1 MKQTYHTMKHFLLL
15 LISNLH
21 TFAKMN
27 QSPQLIINS
36 NAMKATKKWMIA
48 TTALL
53 SFACANGYA
62 QANKNA
68 DRSSQKEEGNRNVML
83 NAASANGPREIQ
95 IGLPSA
101 DVNVLENGIPVTYA
115 TNPHSVN
122 SLWRADAS
130 LSHVG
135 LLKISETAITTGN
148 IGYAVNSSTQL
159 GDKGFHGT
167 MNYKTNHFGM
177 QEFSLNLNGE
187 IAKDWYYSGS
197 IYQDFDPGTFKI
209 KSTPF
214 QDRTQIYKF
223 ALTKRYHD
231 NRGEFCAIYHYS
243 NSHPVYMYAT
253 QSAPFIYVGDGSV
266 REFGD
271 FSLGTTSYLPMDN
284 EMVYRDMR
292 TGELKKTN
300 LYDAVQNKGSEF
312 TLMNNYKWD
321 NGLAWKV
328 IMKYDHATGSCVY
341 QTPMELSKRANSSI
355 NYQYEAADGSMR
367 NYEGEYVQSRMSC
380 LNRGFIDEFMFTT
393 ELSRNLPNGTWRL
406 GLNEW
411 YYDIDYASNTT
422 MYDQSVPMDGSYPV
436 RLYNPAFA
444 TSTSRLYAGSG
455 YYYDFNKNASE
466 YYKGH
471 ENKLA
476 IYFTHDWDI
485 TDQLNLYY
493 GARLEYQ
500 ALRGNNAAVKNANGD
515 YIGRFANYYLGAT
528 AIPAYD
534 SEGNQT
540 GYMAG
545 TSSTN
550 GSVAVE
556 PTPMSYDWINYALSA
571 AATYKLADKFGLTGD
586 FTYIT
591 QHPRIENFAPAT
603 LPNTDKISVPLGRAG
618 IYFNNDWLSLT
629 SLFSYISKTN
639 NNSTL
644 NLQHTV
650 NGVNEILAAPLNYDI
665 KTLGWTTDV
674 VTTPFKGFDLHFLF
688 TYQKPTYKKYETSVK
703 FSDGYIG
710 QINAT
715 GNIVAEIPQ
724 VIIEI
729 DPSYMITDNLKV
741 WTSFRYFS
749 KTYANINDAYYFNGR
764 WETFGGVNWQVNK
777 KLTLGCTIVNFLN
790 QTGAKGSIAGAE
802 LVTKEE
808 AGQYANTVMAG
819 SYIRPF
825 TVEFY

>member
-1 MKQTYHTMKHFLLL
+1 MQDF
-15 LISNLH
+15 
-21 TFAKMN
+21 
-27 QSPQLIINS
+27 
-36 NAMKATKKWMIA
+36 NAMKSESKQMNRMKAVVLLL
-48 TTALL
+48 AL
-53 SFACANGYA
+53 ACVNGYA
-62 QANKNA
+62 QENN
-68 DRSSQKEEGNRNVML
+68 SSKGEDGSTSKEEGNRNVML

-148 IGYAVNSSTQL
+148 IGYAVNSFTQL
-159 GDKGFHGT
+159 GEKGFHGT
-167 MNYKTNHFGM
+167 LNYKTNHFGM
-177 QEFSLNLNGE
+177 QEVSLNLNGSL
-187 IAKDWYYSGS
+187 AKDWFYSGS

-223 ALTKRYHD
+223 ALTKKYND
-231 NRGEFCAIYHYS
+231 NRGELTAIYHYS
-243 NSHPVYMYAT
+243 NSHPVYNYAT
-253 QSAPFIYVGDGSV
+253 QSAPFVYVGDGSV

-271 FSLGTTSYLPMDN
+271 FALGTTSYLPVDN

-300 LYDAVQNKGSEF
+300 LYDASQNRGSEF
-312 TLMNNYKWD
+312 TLMNNYTWD
-321 NGLAWKV
+321 NGLNWKTV
-328 IMKYDHATGSCVY
+328 MKYDHSLGSLVY
-341 QTPMELSKRANSSI
+341 QTPMSLDQNEAGI
-355 NYQYEAADGSMR
+355 NYLYEAVDGSMQP
-367 NYEGEYVQSRMSC
+367 YTGEYVQSRMSC
-380 LNRGFIDEFMFTT
+380 LNRGFIDSFMFTT
-393 ELSRNLPNGTWRL
+393 ELSRKVNNSTWRL

-411 YYDIDYASNTT
+411 YYDVDYTSSTT

-436 RLYNPAFA
+436 RLYNADYA
-444 TSTSRLYAGSG
+444 TYSGRTYAGSG
-455 YYYDFNKNASE
+455 CYYDFNKNASE

-476 IYFTHDWDI
+476 LYFTHDWDI
-485 TDQLNLYY
+485 TDKLNLYY

-500 ALRGNNAAVKNANGD
+500 ALRGENAAVTNANGE
-515 YIGRFANYYLGAT
+515 YVGRFANYYLGAT
-528 AIPAYD
+528 APD
-534 SEGNQT
+534 
-540 GYMAG
+540 G
-545 TSSTN
+545 TKI
-550 GSVAVE
+550 A
-556 PTPMSYDWINYALSA
+556 PTSMSYDWLNYALTA
-571 AATYKLADKFGLTGD
+571 AVTYKLTKEFGFTGD

-591 QHPRIENFAPAT
+591 QHPKIENFAPAT

-618 IYFNNDWLSLT
+618 IYYNNEWLSLT

-644 NLQHTV
+644 NLQHKTAA
-650 NGVNEILAAPLNYDI
+650 GQTEIMAAPLNYDI

-674 VTTPFKGFDLHFLF
+674 VARPFKGFDLHFLF
-688 TYQKPTYKKYETSVK
+688 TYQKPTYKKYETSVT
-703 FSDGYIG
+703 FSDGYVG
-710 QINAT
+710 SINAT
-715 GNIVAEIPQ
+715 GNIVAEIPE
-724 VIIEI
+724 VIVEI
-729 DPSYMITDNLKV
+729 DPSYMIAKDLKI

-764 WETFGGVNWQVNK
+764 WETFGGLNWQVNK
-777 KLTLGCTIVNFLN
+777 KLALGCTVVNFLN

-802 LVTKEE
+802 LIEKED
-808 AGQYANTVMAG
+808 AGQYAGHVMAG

-825 TVEFY
+825 TVEFSASLKF

>member
-1 MKQTYHTMKHFLLL
+1 MRTGMNHFVCYRTAAALLL
-15 LISNLH
+15 LGLTCEN
-21 TFAKMN
+21 
-27 QSPQLIINS
+27 
-36 NAMKATKKWMIA
+36 
-48 TTALL
+48 
-53 SFACANGYA
+53 SFAQDEKKTA
-62 QANKNA
+62 QSQTE
-68 DRSSQKEEGNRNVML
+68 SSSKEEGNRNVML

-148 IGYAVNSSTQL
+148 IGYAVNSFTQL
-159 GDKGFHGT
+159 GGKGFHGT
-167 MNYKTNHFGM
+167 LNYKTNHFGM
-177 QEFSLNLNGE
+177 QEISFNANGD
-187 IAKDWYYSGS
+187 IAKDWFYSGS

-223 ALTKRYHD
+223 ALTKRYND
-231 NRGEFCAIYHYS
+231 NRGELTAIYHYS

-266 REFGD
+266 KELGD
-271 FSLGTTSYLPMDN
+271 FSLGTTSYLPVDN

-312 TLMNNYKWD
+312 VLMNNYTWD
-321 NGLAWKV
+321 NGLNWKTV
-328 IMKYDHATGSCVY
+328 MKYDHSMGSCVY
-341 QTPMELSKRANSSI
+341 QTPMSLDQNEAGI
-355 NYQYEAADGSMR
+355 NYQYETPEGKMED
-367 NYEGEYVQSRMSC
+367 YTGEYVQSRMSC
-380 LNRGFIDEFMFTT
+380 LNRGFIDSFMFTT
-393 ELSRNLPNGTWRL
+393 ELSRKVGNSTWRL

-411 YYDIDYASNTT
+411 YYDVDYASATT
-422 MYDQSVPMDGSYPV
+422 MYDQSVATDGSYPV
-436 RLYNPAFA
+436 RLYNADYA
-444 TSTSRLYAGSG
+444 DYEGRTYAGG

-476 IYFTHDWDI
+476 LYFTHDWDI
-485 TDQLNLYY
+485 TDRLNAYY
-493 GARLEYQ
+493 GARFEYQ
-500 ALRGNNAAVKNANGD
+500 SLRGDNAAVKNANGE
-515 YIGRFANYYLGAT
+515 YVGRFANYFIGTT
-528 AIPAYD
+528 ASD
-534 SEGNQT
+534 
-540 GYMAG
+540 G
-545 TSSTN
+545 TKI
-550 GSVAVE
+550 E
-556 PTPMSYDWINYALSA
+556 PTPISYDWLNYALTASL
-571 AATYKLADKFGLTGD
+571 TYKLTSSFGLTGD

-603 LPNTDKISVPLGRAG
+603 LPNTDVISVPLGRAG
-618 IYFNNDWLSLT
+618 IYYNNDWLSVT

-644 NLQHTV
+644 NLQHKME
-650 NGVNEILAAPLNYDI
+650 NGQTQIMAAPLTYDI
-665 KTLGWTTDV
+665 QTLGWTTDV
-674 VTTPFKGFDLHFLF
+674 VARPFKGFDFHFLF
-688 TYQKPTYKKYETSVK
+688 TYQKPTYKKYETSVT
-703 FSDGYIG
+703 FSDGYVGSID
-710 QINAT
+710 AT
-715 GNIVAEIPQ
+715 GNIVAEIPE
-724 VIIEI
+724 ILIEI
-729 DPSYMITDNLKV
+729 DPSYMITKDLKI

-749 KTYANINDAYYFNGR
+749 KTYANINDAYYFNGH
-764 WETFGGVNWQVNK
+764 WETFGGLNWQVND
-777 KLTLGCTIVNFLN
+777 KLSLGCSVVNFLN

-802 LVTKEE
+802 LVEKED
-808 AGQYANTVMAG
+808 AKQYAGHVMAG

-825 TVEFY
+825 TVEFSASLKF

>member
-1 MKQTYHTMKHFLLL
+1 MQNFKL
-15 LISNLH
+15 
-21 TFAKMN
+21 
-27 QSPQLIINS
+27 
-36 NAMKATKKWMIA
+36 NAMKIKKEQFSDRMKA
-48 TTALL
+48 VVLLLAL
-53 SFACANGYA
+53 ACVNGYA
-62 QANKNA
+62 QENN
-68 DRSSQKEEGNRNVML
+68 SSKGEDGSTSKEEGNRNVML

-148 IGYAVNSSTQL
+148 IGYAVNSFTQL
-159 GDKGFHGT
+159 GEKGFHGT
-167 MNYKTNHFGM
+167 LNYKTNHFGM
-177 QEFSLNLNGE
+177 QEVSLNLNGSL
-187 IAKDWYYSGS
+187 AKDWFYSGS

-223 ALTKRYHD
+223 ALTKKYND
-231 NRGEFCAIYHYS
+231 NRGELTAIYHYS
-243 NSHPVYMYAT
+243 NSHPVYNYAT
-253 QSAPFIYVGDGSV
+253 QSAPFVYVGDGSV

-271 FSLGTTSYLPMDN
+271 FALGTTSYLPVDN
-284 EMVYRDMR
+284 EMVYRDIR

-300 LYDAVQNKGSEF
+300 LYDASQNRGSEF
-312 TLMNNYKWD
+312 TLMNNYTWD
-321 NGLAWKV
+321 NGLNWKTV
-328 IMKYDHATGSCVY
+328 MKYDHSLGSLVY
-341 QTPMELSKRANSSI
+341 QTPMSLDQNEAGI
-355 NYQYEAADGSMR
+355 NYLYEAVDGSMQP
-367 NYEGEYVQSRMSC
+367 YTGEYVQSRMSC
-380 LNRGFIDEFMFTT
+380 LNRGFIDSFMFTT
-393 ELSRNLPNGTWRL
+393 ELSRKVNNSTWRL

-411 YYDIDYASNTT
+411 YYDVDYTSSTT

-436 RLYNPAFA
+436 RLYNADYA
-444 TSTSRLYAGSG
+444 TYSGRTYAGSG
-455 YYYDFNKNASE
+455 CYYDFNKNASE

-476 IYFTHDWDI
+476 LYFTHDWDI
-485 TDQLNLYY
+485 TDKLNLYY

-500 ALRGNNAAVKNANGD
+500 ALRGENAAVTNANGE
-515 YIGRFANYYLGAT
+515 YVGRFANYYLGAT
-528 AIPAYD
+528 APD
-534 SEGNQT
+534 
-540 GYMAG
+540 G
-545 TSSTN
+545 TKI
-550 GSVAVE
+550 A
-556 PTPMSYDWINYALSA
+556 PTSMSYDWLNYALTA
-571 AATYKLADKFGLTGD
+571 AVTYKLTKEFGFTGD

-591 QHPRIENFAPAT
+591 QHPKIENFAPAT

-618 IYFNNDWLSLT
+618 IYYNNEWLSLT

-644 NLQHTV
+644 NLQHKTAA
-650 NGVNEILAAPLNYDI
+650 GQTEIMAAPLNYDI

-674 VTTPFKGFDLHFLF
+674 VARPFKGFDLHFLF
-688 TYQKPTYKKYETSVK
+688 TYQKPTYKKYETSVT
-703 FSDGYIG
+703 FSDGYVG
-710 QINAT
+710 SINAT
-715 GNIVAEIPQ
+715 GNIVAEIPE
-724 VIIEI
+724 VIVEI
-729 DPSYMITDNLKV
+729 DPSYMITKDLKI

-764 WETFGGVNWQVNK
+764 WETFGGLNWQVNK
-777 KLTLGCTIVNFLN
+777 KLALGCTVVNFLN

-802 LVTKEE
+802 LIEKED
-808 AGQYANTVMAG
+808 AGQYAGHVMAG

-825 TVEFY
+825 TVEFSASLKF

>member
-1 MKQTYHTMKHFLLL
+1 MNARLNQQEKRISAVVFLL
-15 LISNLH
+15 
-21 TFAKMN
+21 
-27 QSPQLIINS
+27 
-36 NAMKATKKWMIA
+36 
-48 TTALL
+48 
-53 SFACANGYA
+53 ACACMGAFA
-62 QANKNA
+62 QQQDSTQVANP
-68 DRSSQKEEGNRNVML
+68 SKEEGNRNVML

-148 IGYAVNSSTQL
+148 IGYAVNSFTQL
-159 GDKGFHGT
+159 GEKGFNGT
-167 MNYKTNHFGM
+167 LNYKSNHFGM
-177 QEFSLNLNGE
+177 QEFSLNLNGSMG
-187 IAKDWYYSGS
+187 KDWFYSGS

-223 ALTKRYHD
+223 ALTKRYNQ
-231 NRGEFCAIYHYS
+231 NRGELTAMYHYS

-253 QSAPFIYVGDGSV
+253 QSAPFVYVGDGSV

-271 FSLGTTSYLPMDN
+271 FALGTTSYLPVDN
-284 EMVYRDMR
+284 EMIYRDMR
-292 TGELKKTN
+292 TGELKKTS

-312 TLMNNYKWD
+312 TLMNNYTWD
-321 NGLAWKV
+321 NGLNWKA
-328 IMKYDHATGSCVY
+328 IMKYDHSTGSCVY
-341 QTPMELSKRANSSI
+341 QTPMSLDKNEAGI
-355 NYQYEAADGSMR
+355 NYMYEDADGGMKP
-367 NYEGEYVQSRMSC
+367 YTGEYVQSRMSC
-380 LNRGFIDEFMFTT
+380 LNRGFIDSFMFTT
-393 ELSRNLPNGTWRL
+393 ELSRSVGNSTWRL
-406 GLNEW
+406 GVNEW
-411 YYDIDYASNTT
+411 YYDIDYSSATT
-422 MYDQSVPMDGSYPV
+422 MYDQSVPTDGGYPV
-436 RLYNPAFA
+436 RLYNADYQ
-444 TSTSRLYAGSG
+444 TYADRTYGENG

-476 IYFTHDWDI
+476 VYFTHDWNI
-485 TDQLNLYY
+485 TDKFNLYY

-500 ALRGNNAAVKNANGD
+500 ALRGDNAAVLNADGN
-515 YIGRFANYYLGAT
+515 YVGRFSNYYLGAT
-528 AIPAYD
+528 APD
-534 SEGNQT
+534 
-540 GYMAG
+540 G
-545 TSSTN
+545 TQI
-550 GSVAVE
+550 A
-556 PTPMSYDWINYALSA
+556 PTPFSYDWLNYALTAS
-571 AATYKLADKFGLTGD
+571 ATYKLNKEFGFTGD

-591 QHPRIENFAPAT
+591 QHPKLENFAPAT

-618 IYFNNDWLSLT
+618 IYFNNSWLSLT

-644 NLQHTV
+644 NLQHKTAA
-650 NGVNEILAAPLNYDI
+650 GQTEIMAAPLTYDI
-665 KTLGWTTDV
+665 QTLGWTTDV
-674 VTTPFKGFDLHFLF
+674 VAHPFKGFDLHFLF

-703 FSDGYIG
+703 FSDGYVG
-710 QINAT
+710 EINAT

-724 VIIEI
+724 VIVEI
-729 DPSYMITDNLKV
+729 DPSYMITKDLKI

-764 WETFGGVNWQVNK
+764 WETFGGLNWQVNK
-777 KLTLGCTIVNFLN
+777 QLSLGCTVVNFLN

-802 LVTKEE
+802 LVTKDE
-808 AGQYANTVMAG
+808 ASKYAGTVMAG

-825 TVEFY
+825 TVEFSASLKF

>member
-1 MKQTYHTMKHFLLL
+1 MKKGMKHSVCYRTAAALLL
-15 LISNLH
+15 LGLTCGNA
-21 TFAKMN
+21 FAQEEKKSTES
-27 QSPQLIINS
+27 QTENS
-36 NAMKATKKWMIA
+36 N
-48 TTALL
+48 
-53 SFACANGYA
+53 
-62 QANKNA
+62 
-68 DRSSQKEEGNRNVML
+68 KEEGNRNVML

-148 IGYAVNSSTQL
+148 IGYAVNSFTQL
-159 GDKGFHGT
+159 GQKGFHGT
-167 MNYKTNHFGM
+167 LNYKSNHFGM
-177 QEFSLNLNGE
+177 QEFSLNVNGG
-187 IAKDWYYSGS
+187 IAKDWFYSGS

-223 ALTKRYHD
+223 ALTKKYND
-231 NRGEFCAIYHYS
+231 NRGELTAIYHYS

-253 QSAPFIYVGDGSV
+253 QSAPFVYVGDGSV
-266 REFGD
+266 KEFGK
-271 FSLGTTSYLPMDN
+271 FALGTTSYLPMDN
-284 EMVYRDMR
+284 EMMFRDMR
-292 TGELKKTN
+292 TGEISKTN

-312 TLMNNYKWD
+312 TLMNDYTWD
-321 NGLAWKV
+321 NGLNWKA
-328 IMKYDHATGSCVY
+328 ILKYDHSTGSCVY
-341 QTPMELSKRANSSI
+341 QTPMSLDQNEAGI
-355 NYQYEAADGSMR
+355 NYLYEAADGSMKP
-367 NYEGEYVQSRMSC
+367 YTGDYVQSRMSC
-380 LNRGFIDEFMFTT
+380 LNRGFIDSFMFTT
-393 ELSRNLPNGTWRL
+393 ELSRKAGNSTWRL

-411 YYDIDYASNTT
+411 YYDIDYASATT

-436 RLYNPAFA
+436 RLYNADYA
-444 TSTSRLYAGSG
+444 TYTDRTYAGNG
-455 YYYDFNKNASE
+455 HYYDFNKNASE

-471 ENKLA
+471 ENKIAL
-476 IYFTHDWDI
+476 YFTHDWDI
-485 TDQLNLYY
+485 TDKFNLYY

-500 ALRGNNAAVKNANGD
+500 ALRGENAAVKNANGE
-515 YIGRFANYYLGAT
+515 YVGRFANYYLGAT
-528 AIPAYD
+528 ASD
-534 SEGNQT
+534 
-540 GYMAG
+540 G
-545 TSSTN
+545 TKI
-550 GSVAVE
+550 AA
-556 PTPMSYDWINYALSA
+556 TPMSYDWLNYALTA
-571 AATYKLADKFGLTGD
+571 AATYKLTKAFGFTGD

-591 QHPRIENFAPAT
+591 QHPKIENFAPAT

-618 IYFNNDWLSLT
+618 IYYNNEWLSLT

-644 NLQHTV
+644 NLQHKTAA
-650 NGVNEILAAPLNYDI
+650 GQTEIMAAPLTYDI

-674 VTTPFKGFDLHFLF
+674 VTHPFKGFDFHFLF
-688 TYQKPTYKKYETSVK
+688 TYQKPTYKKYETSVT
-703 FSDGYIG
+703 FSDGYVG
-710 QINAT
+710 KINAT

-724 VIIEI
+724 FIVEI
-729 DPSYMITDNLKV
+729 DPSYMITKDLKI

-764 WETFGGVNWQVNK
+764 WETFGGLNWQVNK
-777 KLTLGCTIVNFLN
+777 KLALGCTVVNFLN

-802 LVTKEE
+802 LIEKED
-808 AGQYANTVMAG
+808 AGQYAGHVMAG

-825 TVEFY
+825 TVEFSASLKF

>member
-1 MKQTYHTMKHFLLL
+1 MNAMNARLNQQEKRISAVVFLL
-15 LISNLH
+15 
-21 TFAKMN
+21 
-27 QSPQLIINS
+27 
-36 NAMKATKKWMIA
+36 
-48 TTALL
+48 
-53 SFACANGYA
+53 ACACMGAFA
-62 QANKNA
+62 QQQDSTQVANP
-68 DRSSQKEEGNRNVML
+68 SKEEGNRNVML

-148 IGYAVNSSTQL
+148 IGYAVNSFTQL
-159 GDKGFHGT
+159 GEKGFNGT
-167 MNYKTNHFGM
+167 LNYKSNHFGM
-177 QEFSLNLNGE
+177 QEFSLNLNGNMG
-187 IAKDWYYSGS
+187 KDWFYSGS

-223 ALTKRYHD
+223 ALTKRYNQ
-231 NRGEFCAIYHYS
+231 NRGELTAMYHYS

-253 QSAPFIYVGDGSV
+253 QSAPFVYVGDGSV

-271 FSLGTTSYLPMDN
+271 FSLGTTSYLPVDN
-284 EMVYRDMR
+284 EMIYRDMR
-292 TGELKKTN
+292 TGELKKTS

-312 TLMNNYKWD
+312 TLMNNYTWD
-321 NGLAWKV
+321 NGLNWKA
-328 IMKYDHATGSCVY
+328 IMKYDHSTGSCVY
-341 QTPMELSKRANSSI
+341 QTPMSLDKNEAGI
-355 NYQYEAADGSMR
+355 NYMYEDADGGMKP
-367 NYEGEYVQSRMSC
+367 YTGEYVQSRMSC
-380 LNRGFIDEFMFTT
+380 LNRGFIDSFMFTT
-393 ELSRNLPNGTWRL
+393 ELSRSVGNSTWRL
-406 GLNEW
+406 GVNEW
-411 YYDIDYASNTT
+411 YYDIDYSSATT
-422 MYDQSVPMDGSYPV
+422 MYDQSVPTDGGYPV
-436 RLYNPAFA
+436 RLYNADYQ
-444 TSTSRLYAGSG
+444 TYADRTYGENG

-476 IYFTHDWDI
+476 VYFTHDWNI
-485 TDQLNLYY
+485 TDKFNLYY

-500 ALRGNNAAVKNANGD
+500 ALRGDNAAVLNADGN
-515 YIGRFANYYLGAT
+515 YVGRFSNYYLGAT
-528 AIPAYD
+528 APD
-534 SEGNQT
+534 
-540 GYMAG
+540 G
-545 TSSTN
+545 TQI
-550 GSVAVE
+550 A
-556 PTPMSYDWINYALSA
+556 PTPFSYDWLNYALTAS
-571 AATYKLADKFGLTGD
+571 ATYKLNKEFGFTGD

-591 QHPRIENFAPAT
+591 QHPKLENFAPAT

-618 IYFNNDWLSLT
+618 IYFNNSWLSLT

-644 NLQHTV
+644 NLQHKTAA
-650 NGVNEILAAPLNYDI
+650 GQTEIMAAPLTYDI
-665 KTLGWTTDV
+665 QTLGWTTDV
-674 VTTPFKGFDLHFLF
+674 VAHPFKGFDLHFLF
-688 TYQKPTYKKYETSVK
+688 TYQKPTYKKYETSVE
-703 FSDGYIG
+703 FSDGYVG
-710 QINAT
+710 KINAT

-724 VIIEI
+724 VIVEI
-729 DPSYMITDNLKV
+729 DPSYMITKDLKI

-764 WETFGGVNWQVNK
+764 WETFGGLNWQVNK
-777 KLTLGCTIVNFLN
+777 QLSLGCTVVNFLN

-802 LVTKEE
+802 LVTKDE
-808 AGQYANTVMAG
+808 ASKYAGTVMAG

-825 TVEFY
+825 TVEFSASLKF